1 MMNNDSALQLSNVLN
16 QDCTRSQVHCQS
28 KKRALEI
35 ISELAAKQLGLP
47 PQVVFE
53 AILTR
58 EKMGSTGIG
67 NGIAIPHGKLE
78 EDTLRAV
85 GVFVQLETPIAFDAI
100 DNQPVDLLFALLV
113 PADQTKT
120 HLHTLSLVAKRLADK
135 TICRRLRAAVS
146 DEELYEIIT
155 EAGSSDDAYRES
167 RLNLYRTEEKRY
179 MVLMIVSGR
188 SGSGKSVALRALED
202 MGFYC
207 VDNLPVV
214 LLPEL
219 ARTLADRDISAAVSI
234 DVRNMP
240 ESPEIFEQA
249 MQNLPE
255 SFSPQLLFLDA
266 DRNTLIRRYSDTR
279 RLHPLSSKNLSLESA
294 IDEESDLLEPL
305 RSRADLIVDTSE
317 MSVHELAEM
326 LRTRLLG
333 KRERELTM
341 VFESFGFKHG
351 IPIDADY
358 VFDVRFLPNPHWDP
372 KLRPMTGLDKPVAA
386 FLDRHTEVHNFIYQ
400 TRSYLELWLPMLE
413 TNNRSY
419 LTVAIGCTG
428 GKHRS
433 VYIAEQLADYFRSR
447 GKNVQSRHRTL
458 EKRKS

>member
-1 MMNNDSALQLSNVLN
+1 
-16 QDCTRSQVHCQS
+16 
-28 KKRALEI
+28 
-35 ISELAAKQLGLP
+35 
-47 PQVVFE
+47 
-53 AILTR
+53 
-58 EKMGSTGIG
+58 
-67 NGIAIPHGKLE
+67 
-78 EDTLRAV
+78 
-85 GVFVQLETPIAFDAI
+85 
-100 DNQPVDLLFALLV
+100 
-113 PADQTKT
+113 
-120 HLHTLSLVAKRLADK
+120 
-135 TICRRLRAAVS
+135 
-146 DEELYEIIT
+146 
-155 EAGSSDDAYRES
+155 
-167 RLNLYRTEEKRY
+167 

-214 LLPEL
+214 LLPDL
-219 ARTLADRDISAAVSI
+219 ARTLADREISAAVSI

-249 MQNLPE
+249 MSNLPDA
-255 SFSPQLLFLDA
+255 FSPQLLFLDA

-294 IDEESDLLEPL
+294 IDKESDLLEPL

-372 KLRPMTGLDKPVAA
+372 KLRPMTGLDK
-386 FLDRHTEVHNFIYQ
+386 
-400 TRSYLELWLPMLE
+400 WLPMLE

-458 EKRKS
+458 EKRKP

>member
-1 MMNNDSALQLSNVLN
+1 
-16 QDCTRSQVHCQS
+16 
-28 KKRALEI
+28 
-35 ISELAAKQLGLP
+35 
-47 PQVVFE
+47 
-53 AILTR
+53 
-58 EKMGSTGIG
+58 
-67 NGIAIPHGKLE
+67 
-78 EDTLRAV
+78 
-85 GVFVQLETPIAFDAI
+85 
-100 DNQPVDLLFALLV
+100 
-113 PADQTKT
+113 
-120 HLHTLSLVAKRLADK
+120 
-135 TICRRLRAAVS
+135 
-146 DEELYEIIT
+146 
-155 EAGSSDDAYRES
+155 
-167 RLNLYRTEEKRY
+167 

-214 LLPEL
+214 LLPDL
-219 ARTLADRDISAAVSI
+219 ARTLADREISAAVSI

-249 MQNLPE
+249 MSNLPDA
-255 SFSPQLLFLDA
+255 FSPQLLFLDA

-294 IDEESDLLEPL
+294 IDKESDLLEPL

-458 EKRKS
+458 ENVTMTVKQTVEITNKLGMHARPAMKLFELMQGFDAESAVRMTKAPRLKQQRYCAADVGILPKDGRLKLKRPVHRKRKHWPPLSPSLTLVLMKINLHHFDIQIPSSSPGNKKSAY

>member
-1 MMNNDSALQLSNVLN
+1 MLLASALCL
-16 QDCTRSQVHCQS
+16 
-28 KKRALEI
+28 
-35 ISELAAKQLGLP
+35 
-47 PQVVFE
+47 
-53 AILTR
+53 
-58 EKMGSTGIG
+58 
-67 NGIAIPHGKLE
+67 
-78 EDTLRAV
+78 
-85 GVFVQLETPIAFDAI
+85 
-100 DNQPVDLLFALLV
+100 
-113 PADQTKT
+113 
-120 HLHTLSLVAKRLADK
+120 
-135 TICRRLRAAVS
+135 
-146 DEELYEIIT
+146 
-155 EAGSSDDAYRES
+155 
-167 RLNLYRTEEKRY
+167 
-179 MVLMIVSGR
+179 
-188 SGSGKSVALRALED
+188 
-202 MGFYC
+202 
-207 VDNLPVV
+207 
-214 LLPEL
+214 
-219 ARTLADRDISAAVSI
+219 
-234 DVRNMP
+234 
-240 ESPEIFEQA
+240 
-249 MQNLPE
+249 
-255 SFSPQLLFLDA
+255 LDA

-294 IDEESDLLEPL
+294 IDKESDLLEPL

-433 VYIAEQLADYFRSR
+433 VYIAEQLADLLPLTREERSVPPSHA
-447 GKNVQSRHRTL
+447 GKTQNMTVKQTVEITNKLGMHARPAMKLFELMQGFDAEVLLRNDEGTEAEANSVIALLMLDSAKGRQIEVEATGPQEEEAL
-458 EKRKS
+458 AAVIALFNAGFDED

>member
-1 MMNNDSALQLSNVLN
+1 
-16 QDCTRSQVHCQS
+16 
-28 KKRALEI
+28 
-35 ISELAAKQLGLP
+35 
-47 PQVVFE
+47 
-53 AILTR
+53 
-58 EKMGSTGIG
+58 
-67 NGIAIPHGKLE
+67 
-78 EDTLRAV
+78 
-85 GVFVQLETPIAFDAI
+85 
-100 DNQPVDLLFALLV
+100 
-113 PADQTKT
+113 
-120 HLHTLSLVAKRLADK
+120 
-135 TICRRLRAAVS
+135 
-146 DEELYEIIT
+146 
-155 EAGSSDDAYRES
+155 
-167 RLNLYRTEEKRY
+167 
-179 MVLMIVSGR
+179 
-188 SGSGKSVALRALED
+188 
-202 MGFYC
+202 
-207 VDNLPVV
+207 
-214 LLPEL
+214 
-219 ARTLADRDISAAVSI
+219 
-234 DVRNMP
+234 MP

-249 MQNLPE
+249 MSNLPDT
-255 SFSPQLLFLDA
+255 FSPQLLFLDA

-458 EKRKS
+458 EKRKTHNAIIPAATKPCQTLYFIFSAASFAFGAINRKTKIPIIAKRTRMLYKTAYSSAPFPAIPKN